1 MRMGMIGL
9 KGHQNVV
16 LNGARELGG
25 FEVVAVAHDDPGDI
39 ERLKSEEPIAKN
51 AMAFANATQLL
62 EHSMIDVC
70 CVCDE
75 NGGRVD
81 NLIALAQRNIH
92 IVTEKPLTVT
102 LDELNRLR
110 EALSKST
117 SKLTMLLTMRHEA
130 KYVTMR
136 RLVQEG
142 AVGTVC
148 LATAQKSYRLGQR
161 ADWQKSRASLGGI
174 IPFIGIHALDLIRWT
189 TGQEFT
195 HVAAFHANLGKPQ
208 MRETEDHASVLVR
221 LKNGGSATARLD
233 YLRPDT
239 APTHGDDRLR
249 IAGSDGVLEALSWEN
264 ELQLV
269 TTAREPQRIP
279 LDKAKNLFVAFV
291 EALRVNQPPPIS
303 TDDCLR
309 ITEIVLRARDAA
321 DQQTLVELPAPQNA

>member
-9 KGHQNVV
+9 KGHQSVV
-16 LNGARELGG
+16 LNGARQLGG
-25 FEVVAVAHDDPGDI
+25 FEVVAIAHDDPGDI
-39 ERLKSEEPIAKN
+39 ERLKADEPMAKN

-62 EHSMIDVC
+62 EHSQIDVC

-81 NLIALAQRNIH
+81 NLVALAERGVH

-102 LDELNRLR
+102 LDELTRLR
-110 EALSKST
+110 QALAKSK

-130 KYVTMR
+130 KYITMR

-161 ADWQKSRASLGGI
+161 AEWQKSRARLGGI

-208 MRETEDHASVLVR
+208 MKETEDHASVLVR
-221 LKNGGSATARLD
+221 LQNGGSATARLD

-249 IAGSDGVLEALSWEN
+249 IAGSDGVLEALGSEE
-264 ELQLV
+264 ELTLV
-269 TTAREPQRIP
+269 TTAKPPEKIP
-279 LDKAKNLFVAFV
+279 LDKSGNLFVAFI
-291 EALRVNQPPPIS
+291 EAIKAGQPLPIS
-303 TDDCLR
+303 TEDCLR
-309 ITEIVLRARDAA
+309 ITEVVLRARDAA
-321 DQQTLVELPAPQNA
+321 DKKALVELPVTA